1 MIMKAPSARTRKIAV
16 IAAGPAAI
24 LVAGLL
30 VWQGSISAFSAQTQ
44 NVGNNWSTGS
54 VTLSDDD
61 AGAAAF
67 QIVNATPGQTG
78 SKCIK
83 VSSTSTVPGIVKIYV
98 ARLGAQGLE
107 NNITISTQIGTGGS
121 FASCNGF
128 VPSSSLPAMSL
139 NSAAATISS
148 YATGVLP
155 WTTTGVAGESRTYDV
170 TWTFDTSGLSQTAID
185 ALQGKS
191 VSADVV
197 WELQTN

>member
-1 MIMKAPSARTRKIAV
+1 MHSPSLRTRKLAIFTV
-16 IAAGPAAI
+16 GPAAI

-30 VWQGSISAFSAQTQ
+30 VWHGSVEAFSAQTS

-67 QIVNATPGQTG
+67 TVLNVTPGQTG
-78 SKCIK
+78 SRCIK
-83 VSSTSTVPGIVKIYV
+83 VTSTSTVPGIVKTYI

-107 NNITISTQIGTGGS
+107 NNITIATQEGSGGS
-121 FASCNGF
+121 FASCSGF
-128 VPSSSLPAMSL
+128 VATSSLPAMPL
-139 NSAAATISS
+139 ATAAATITNYS
-148 YATGVLP
+148 TGVLP
-155 WTTTGVAGESRTYDV
+155 WATTGVSGESKTYEV
-170 TWTFDTSGLSQTAID
+170 TWTFDTTGLSQTAID

-197 WELQTN
+197 WELQSN

>member
-1 MIMKAPSARTRKIAV
+1 MKAPSARTRRVAT
-16 IAAGPAAI
+16 IAAGPVAI

-30 VWQGSISAFSAQTQ
+30 VWQGSVSAFTAQTQ
-44 NVGNNWSTGS
+44 NVGSNWSTGS

-67 QIVNATPGQTG
+67 QITNATPGQTG

-83 VSSTSTVPGIVKIYV
+83 VTSTSTVPGIVKIYV

-107 NNITISTQIGTGGS
+107 NNITISTAIGSGGS
-121 FASCNGF
+121 FASCSGF
-128 VPSSSLPAMSL
+128 VPTTTLPVMSL
-139 NSAAATISS
+139 SAAAATISS

-155 WTTTGVAGESRTYDV
+155 WTTTGVAGESKTFQV
-170 TWTFDTSGLSQTAID
+170 TWTFDTTGLSQAAID